1 MQEIMVMM
9 LYSIISIKHY
19 PLKNMYQMNSL
30 CNVYSIYA
38 EGYIHVLIKVLII
51 WMMLSSYL
59 KPDLFLDNKFH
70 LISIISYA
78 GDNNEWNGLC
88 HFRCA
93 SFLLSY
99 MIHYNMRKVPQ
110 KVIYTE
116 QHNSLFSLH
125 WTRYLLFLVIT
136 CHQKW
141 FEVHIKLCQSFV
153 KRFY

>member
-1 MQEIMVMM
+1 
-9 LYSIISIKHY
+9 
-19 PLKNMYQMNSL
+19 
-30 CNVYSIYA
+30 
-38 EGYIHVLIKVLII
+38 
-51 WMMLSSYL
+51 MMLSSYL

-93 SFLLSY
+93 SFLLCY

-116 QHNSLFSLH
+116 WHNSLFLLH

-136 CHQKW
+136 WHQKW
-141 FEVHIKLCQSFV
+141 FEVHSIKLYQSWKEFRTKVLLVSYISNHILLFNRFIYHIFWCQNILITTPTFL
-153 KRFY
+153 RN

>member
-1 MQEIMVMM
+1 
-9 LYSIISIKHY
+9 
-19 PLKNMYQMNSL
+19 
-30 CNVYSIYA
+30 
-38 EGYIHVLIKVLII
+38 
-51 WMMLSSYL
+51 MLSSYL

-93 SFLLSY
+93 GFLLSY
-99 MIHYNMRKVPQ
+99 MIHNNMRKVPQ

-116 QHNSLFSLH
+116 WHNSLFLLH

-136 CHQKW
+136 WHQKW
-141 FEVHIKLCQSFV
+141 FEVHSIKLYQSWKEFRTKVLLVSYINNHILLFNRFMVTVIIYIIYTDV
-153 KRFY
+153 KIYW